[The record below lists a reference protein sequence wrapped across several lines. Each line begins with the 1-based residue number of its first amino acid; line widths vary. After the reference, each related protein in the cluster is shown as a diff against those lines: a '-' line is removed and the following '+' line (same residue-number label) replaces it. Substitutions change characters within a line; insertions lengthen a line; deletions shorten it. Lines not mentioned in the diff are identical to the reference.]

1 MRHRNIAVLSLL
13 AVLAALLVVP
23 ASASPLT
30 APICFSQVPDCI
42 DGRFAEFWQQN
53 GGLPVFGLPK
63 SPASQQQVEGK
74 TYLVQLFERNRF
86 ELHPENA
93 RPYDVLLG
101 RLGDDLLKRQGRDW
115 NTFPKVGGPPQPGCL
130 FFGQTGHSTCGSI
143 LRMYRANGLEFDGRG
158 GKSEAESLALFGL
171 PLSEPQVEDTPNGKF
186 TVQWFERARFEVH
199 PENSAPYDVLLGL
212 LGNETAAAPA
222 PPPAPPA
229 PPGPA
234 PLPPSVNA
242 VARPERGPRGTTF
255 VFGSASISPYP
266 IRVFS
271 ARRSRLP
278 PMIMACQTASSASG
292 RLMIQSCP
300 QASGRSPSRESIA
313 IIGRSPT
320 SRSLLSRPGSQLFP
334 RSKPQKQRRE
344 PSTLAFAYKVAKRPG
359 PA

>member
-1 MRHRNIAVLSLL
+1 MRHRIIAILSFL
-13 AVLAALLVVP
+13 AVLAALLVAP

-130 FFGQTGHSTCGSI
+130 FYPQTGHSICGSI
-143 LRMYRANGLEFDGRG
+143 LKMYRANGLEFDGKR

-171 PLSEPQVEDTPNGKF
+171 PLSEPQPEDTPNGKF
-186 TVQWFERARFEVH
+186 VVQWFERARFEIH
-199 PENSAPYDVLLGL
+199 PENSPPYDVLLGL
-212 LGNETAAAPA
+212 LGNETVAAPA
-222 PPPAPPA
+222 PPPA

-242 VARPERGPRGTTF
+242 VARPERGPRGTRFFFTARGF
-255 VFGSASISPYP
+255 KPGEKIGVYVTVPDQSVFGAPFQTTADENGVSDSIVSF
-266 IRVFS
+266 R
-271 ARRSRLP
+271 P
-278 PMIMACQTASSASG
+278 PDDPEVPLGIWAITFEGVDSHNKA
-292 RLMIQSCP
+292 
-300 QASGRSPSRESIA
+300 IA
-313 IIGRSPT
+313 YFEIT
-320 SRSLLSRPGSQLFP
+320 E
-334 RSKPQKQRRE
+334 K
-344 PSTLAFAYKVAKRPG
+344 
-359 PA
+359 

>member
-13 AVLAALLVVP
+13 AVLAALLAVP

-115 NTFPKVGGPPQPGCL
+115 NTFPKVGGPPEPGCL
-130 FFGQTGHSTCGSI
+130 FFGQTGHSICGSI

-171 PLSEPQVEDTPNGKF
+171 PLSEPQVEDTPNGRF

-222 PPPAPPA
+222 PAPAPPA

-255 VFGSASISPYP
+255 VFAARGFQPGERIGVYITVPDQS
-266 IRVFS
+266 VFG
-271 ARRSRLP
+271 AP
-278 PMIMACQTASSASG
+278 FQTTADDQGVSDSVVSF
-292 RLMIQSCP
+292 
-300 QASGRSPSRESIA
+300 RSPNDPELPTGIWAITFEGVDSHNKAIA
-313 IIGRSPT
+313 YFEIT
-320 SRSLLSRPGSQLFP
+320 
-334 RSKPQKQRRE
+334 E
-344 PSTLAFAYKVAKRPG
+344 
-359 PA
+359 